1 MRPVASPFLQCD
13 GKSSGTFEG
22 DLIGPGFASADLA
35 LDDRLSYY
43 VDRFGG
49 EPVDFSELVRGLRI
63 DGRIGVVA
71 VAHADPA
78 GGFLSDTVHA
88 CDSYQPTETGSP
100 ATVAPVT

>member
-1 MRPVASPFLQCD
+1 LQCD
-13 GKSSGTFEG
+13 GKRSGTFEG
-22 DLIGPGFASADLA
+22 DLIGPGFASAELA
-35 LDDRLSYY
+35 LDDRLSFY

-49 EPVDFSELVRGLRI
+49 EPVDFNELVRGLRI

-88 CDSYQPTETGSP
+88 CEPYGLSESGPP
-100 ATVAPVT
+100 ATAPPTT